1 MTSEEWNGALSTAT
15 TKKQVGSAEEDYSLC
30 SIKDRASADPGRK
43 LAAADYALKG
53 AKIEGSVGFEGPKGE
68 IVLTALKIKTL
79 DGHSLLLS
87 ETGTGFKI
95 FRAGA
100 LGAAARS
107 VFDWVRRPKGG
118 RR

>member
-1 MTSEEWNGALSTAT
+1 MS
-15 TKKQVGSAEEDYSLC
+15 K
-30 SIKDRASADPGRK
+30 I
-43 LAAADYALKG
+43 AAADYALKG

-68 IVLTALKIKTL
+68 IVLTAIRIKTV
-79 DGHSLLLS
+79 DGHTLLLS
-87 ETGTGFKI
+87 QSDEGFMI
-95 FRAGA
+95 FRMGA

>member
-1 MTSEEWNGALSTAT
+1 VE
-15 TKKQVGSAEEDYSLC
+15 SAEEDYSLC

-43 LAAADYALKG
+43 LAAVRYALKG
-53 AKIEGSVGFEGPKGE
+53 ATVEGSVCFAGPDGE